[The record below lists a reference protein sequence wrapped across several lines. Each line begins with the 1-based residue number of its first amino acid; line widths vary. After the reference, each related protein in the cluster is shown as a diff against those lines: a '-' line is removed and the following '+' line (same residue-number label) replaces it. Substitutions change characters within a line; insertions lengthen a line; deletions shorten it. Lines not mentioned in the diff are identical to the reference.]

1 MAPLASAELPLPHLP
16 LVGSGTVVRSSRQ
29 YKELPTTIRTFL
41 EAGGRLID
49 TASSYGGTEAKLAE
63 PLSRVARSELFVI
76 SKISIPSMGYEST
89 LRQVNAT
96 LASLRTRYVDL
107 MLVHRPNNAPG
118 RKGERD
124 QRVTRALRLDT
135 YRALVEAQQLGLV
148 RFVGVS
154 NFGII
159 YLRELEE
166 AGLPPP
172 AANECP

>member
-124 QRVTRALRLDT
+124 RHDARPAPRHVRVS
-135 YRALVEAQQLGLV
+135 VEAQQPGLV